1 MYRQVLSNYSKSAKV
16 LVQVLV
22 LLIPS
27 IPLAGARY
35 CLARHRI
42 RGCAAFQ
49 VPSPALLLL
58 QSYQRRKP
66 CVLALQRIFCLLTP
80 SLLCIH
86 VLLLRALHYIATR
99 PSTCTHSSFSAAIP
113 SIHIYYFPHPNTPFF
128 PLHTYIHSIPPPNKE
143 ESHFSPTPHRSSSF
157 FFSLYIFL
165 AAVPTRPFPRCNR
178 LLRPLY
184 LQRSCSNPSESRYPN
199 RRSRQHSAPSS
210 SSVRMPAGQ
219 RLPSVCVSSTTTTP
233 TIASRL
239 S

>member
-16 LVQVLV
+16 QVQVLV

-80 SLLCIH
+80 RFCAYMYFCSVLYIT
-86 VLLLRALHYIATR
+86 LLLGLVHARTLLSQPPFPPSISTTFHILTHLSSHYIA
-99 PSTCTHSSFSAAIP
+99 
-113 SIHIYYFPHPNTPFF
+113 
-128 PLHTYIHSIPPPNKE
+128 YIHLIPPPDRQ
-143 ESHFSPTPHRSSSF
+143 ESHLSTTPHRSSSF
-157 FFSLYIFL
+157 FFFLSIFSL
-165 AAVPTRPFPRCNR
+165 
-178 LLRPLY
+178 LLSR
-184 LQRSCSNPSESRYPN
+184 RGPSP
-199 RRSRQHSAPSS
+199 P
-210 SSVRMPAGQ
+210 M
-219 RLPSVCVSSTTTTP
+219 
-233 TIASRL
+233 
-239 S
+239 